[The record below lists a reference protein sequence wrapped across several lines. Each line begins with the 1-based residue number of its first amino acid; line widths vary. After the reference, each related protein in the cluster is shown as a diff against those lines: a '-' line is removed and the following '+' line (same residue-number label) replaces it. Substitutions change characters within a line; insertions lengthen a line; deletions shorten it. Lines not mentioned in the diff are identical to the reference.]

1 MPCRLSGRARQC
13 IELTDRFRKLVAY
26 VQELLRSH
34 NLLAFDRSLHRR
46 ERITWHLSD
55 NLGDV
60 VCNFSPCNFISED
73 SPLEIAQSGFEGW
86 PAH

>member
-60 VCNFSPCNFISED
+60 VCNYWPMQLYFGKF
-73 SPLEIAQSGFEGW
+73 GFGDC
-86 PAH
+86 AIRFLKVGY